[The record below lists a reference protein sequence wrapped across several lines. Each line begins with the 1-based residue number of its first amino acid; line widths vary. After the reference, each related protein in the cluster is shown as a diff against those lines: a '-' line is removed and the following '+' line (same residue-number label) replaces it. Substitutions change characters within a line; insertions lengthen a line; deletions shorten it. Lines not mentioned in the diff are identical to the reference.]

1 MYKSMTRDGDKI
13 RLSFDFDEG
22 LRSADGKPL
31 KGLAIAGNDRRFY
44 WAEAE
49 IDGDQVVVSS
59 AQVGEP
65 VAVRYAWA
73 DNADGC
79 NLTNGSG
86 LPASPFR
93 TDTWPAVTASNR

>member
-1 MYKSMTRDGDKI
+1 MYKSMSRDGDKI

-31 KGLAIAGNDRRFY
+31 NGFAMAGSDRRFY
-44 WAEAE
+44 WAEAQ
-49 IDGDQVVVSS
+49 IAGDQVVVSS

-79 NLTNGSG
+79 NLTNQSG

-93 TDTWPAVTASNR
+93 TDTWPGVTASNR